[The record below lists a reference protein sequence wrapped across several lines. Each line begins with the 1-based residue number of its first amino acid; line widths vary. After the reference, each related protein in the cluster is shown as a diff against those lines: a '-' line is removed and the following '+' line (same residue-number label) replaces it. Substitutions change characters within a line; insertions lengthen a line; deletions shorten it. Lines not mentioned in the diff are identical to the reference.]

1 MITGFGNNVVSA
13 LAADITASQTT
24 IQVMPGAGEAFAR
37 LLTYDYQNASN
48 ELRVYAKITLTDA
61 GETEFEVC
69 HLTAVNNDLLT
80 VVRGQEG
87 TTAKGWSLNDVV
99 ANFATRGSE
108 NQFVQIEHLQSGH
121 YTSGVAGG
129 TANALTLDLPA
140 SYFLNGSTSWEL
152 RTPLVVYPVANN
164 TGPATLQLTMG
175 GRPLG
180 TFKLYKGNKAEL
192 TANDILKDVGLVCVL
207 DKTKAFFNVSN
218 PGAIY
223 AGLGTAAFKDIVTS
237 PTDTT
242 AGRVLTVGAGG
253 LLGGARDTTIANEL
267 FASFWR
273 DTSIVKSGIT
283 IPYDGSPTINYFAV
297 DGANHHAYI
306 GRKAGANPITWV
318 KIFSE
323 FNKPTAD
330 DTSAVAK
337 AGDTMTG
344 KLTMNVDG
352 EAIRLKP
359 KTAGSGSYI
368 ISQDSVGANHWYV
381 GAGSANN
388 NDVQLVNYKA
398 ANNMVQL
405 KADGSVLIAPTNG
418 KNTDVSGKLKT
429 TGEVQSTSPD
439 SFRIAY
445 GNYGTF
451 WRNDGNTLYLML
463 TSSGDSL
470 GPYNSLRP
478 FAVNLA
484 TGDITINKLALV
496 NYANFDA
503 RYAMSPSLAGFGG
516 VGTYAFL
523 SCNAAVANGAT
534 VAGASLFSSG
544 IAAQKS
550 SVGYGDKSMV
560 IQGSAMAGTW
570 KCLGNQPAPSG
581 SDVGATLYY
590 RIA

>member
-1 MITGFGNNVVSA
+1 MKRTEIPSRVGVPFADKGTKNTIPVDSQIGVVDGAASFTDGFPPLTMTPVVAGGIPPAGGDFNGILNAITQSVRWACAGGQYQFDSAFSTVIGGYPKGALIQNADGSVLWLNTIDDNTSNPDTGTGWIPAMRYGITAVS
-13 LAADITASQTT
+13 LAAA
-24 IQVMPGAGEAFAR
+24 
-37 LLTYDYQNASN
+37 N
-48 ELRVYAKITLTDA
+48 ITLTPA
-61 GETEFEVC
+61 QAAKETIV
-69 HLTAVNNDLLT
+69 L
-80 VVRGQEG
+80 
-87 TTAKGWSLNDVV
+87 
-99 ANFATRGSE
+99 
-108 NQFVQIEHLQSGH
+108 SG
-121 YTSGVAGG
+121 A
-129 TANALTLDLPA
+129 
-140 SYFLNGSTSWEL
+140 
-152 RTPLVVYPVANN
+152 
-164 TGPATLQLTMG
+164 
-175 GRPLG
+175 
-180 TFKLYKGNKAEL
+180 L
-192 TANDILKDVGLVCVL
+192 TANVQVIMPAWIESWLIVNNCTGSFTVSV
-207 DKTKAFFNVSN
+207 KTT
-218 PGAIY
+218 
-223 AGLGTAAFKDIVTS
+223 AGSGINLGTGTSSQVYGDGTNIYYGALMVRNNLAEIKAAGSNSQSAARANLALGSAAIHDVTTS

-253 LLGGARDTTIANEL
+253 LLGGPRDTTIANEL

-306 GRKAGANPITWV
+306 GRKAGANPISWV

-323 FNKPTAD
+323 FNKPTAA
-330 DTSAVAK
+330 DTGAVAK

-344 KLTMNVDG
+344 RLIMNVDG

-359 KTAGSGSYI
+359 KTAGAGSYI

-418 KNTDVSGKLKT
+418 KNTDVIGKLKT
-429 TGEVQSTSPD
+429 AGEVQSTSPD

-478 FAVNLA
+478 FAVSLA

-503 RYAMSPSLAGFGG
+503 RYIQNIQLGGERSQGTHDALATSKAPAGH
-516 VGTYAFL
+516 VL
-523 SCNAAVANGAT
+523 NGIKSNYNDGNWEVDT
-534 VAGASLFSSG
+534 IYFKP
-544 IAAQKS
+544 IQK
-550 SVGYGDKSMV
+550 Y
-560 IQGSAMAGTW
+560 INGTW
-570 KCLGNQPAPSG
+570 VTITG
-581 SDVGATLYY
+581 
-590 RIA
+590 